1 MSGKIAGKNKTRRSP
16 KLTRRQLGVVKAKL
30 ANPDISMAD
39 AARKAGYSTSSEAAL
54 ASAGSKAM
62 KSANVRERFLAAMEG
77 RKKLSDEALLEKLE
91 EGLEARVTKF
101 FSHEGR
107 VVDQEDCIDFP
118 TRGSYLTLAAKLKG
132 LEVNKTEVTGA
143 GGAALIPDSS
153 PAVAALTKEDLLR
166 LIAAMDSLPQASEK
180 SQAIKE
186 GPASTGSEG

>member
-1 MSGKIAGKNKTRRSP
+1 MSGKIAGKNATRRTS
-16 KLTRRQLGVVKAKL
+16 KITKKQRALVAAKL
-30 ANPDISMAD
+30 ANPDSTLAE
-39 AARKAGYSTSSEAAL
+39 AGRKAGYKGSDTAVSVSASRAL
-54 ASAGSKAM
+54 

-143 GGAALIPDSS
+143 GGAALIPDAS
-153 PAVAALTKEDLLR
+153 PAIAELSKEQLLS
-166 LIAAMDSLPQASEK
+166 LIALMDAAVNPVLPTVKPESETNV
-180 SQAIKE
+180 Q
-186 GPASTGSEG
+186 T